1 MKNLLETHGD
11 FEGRNCSF
19 HRGIFG
25 GELGTLLQAGES
37 GGCVAVAVPLGVV
50 GGLAKGKTTGK
61 PWENPR
67 KMMVAWDLMG
77 FSLWQTFTNNFGKIH
92 HFDGV
97 NPVCMAIFESYVSY
111 VNLPEGN

>member
-1 MKNLLETHGD
+1 M
-11 FEGRNCSF
+11 
-19 HRGIFG
+19 
-25 GELGTLLQAGES
+25 
-37 GGCVAVAVPLGVV
+37 AVAVPLGVV

-97 NPVCMAIFESYVSY
+97 NPVCMAIFESYVS
-111 VNLPEGN
+111 LPEGNTGEIEHEDDIFKKLNI